1 MRKPYQTHQ
10 ASDWFMSRRFYK
22 RYMLREVTCIP
33 MALYVLNLM
42 SGVAALASSKVQWL
56 SWIEMQKS
64 PLMILFTLITL
75 AAGLFNTYTWF
86 ETTPKVMK
94 IQQGEKFIPE
104 KTVLA
109 AHWVVFGV
117 LALLLMIITYAC
129 A

>member
-1 MRKPYQTHQ
+1 MRKPYHTTQ
-10 ASDWFMSRRFYK
+10 ASNWFMAKPFYK

-42 SGVAALASSKVQWL
+42 CGVAALATTPEKWL

-64 PLMILFTLITL
+64 PLMVLFCLVTLV
-75 AAGLFNTYTWF
+75 ASLFNTYTWF

-94 IQQGEKFIPE
+94 VQQGDKFVPE
-104 KTVLA
+104 KTILGAHWAVFAVLA
-109 AHWVVFGV
+109 VI
-117 LALLLMIITYAC
+117 LIIITIAC

>member
-1 MRKPYQTHQ
+1 MRKPYHTTQ
-10 ASDWFMSRRFYK
+10 ASNWFMAKPFYQ

-42 SGVAALASSKVQWL
+42 SGVAALATSQLKWL

-64 PLMILFTLITL
+64 PLMILFTVLTL
-75 AAGLFNTYTWF
+75 VAALFNTYTWF

-94 IQQGEKFIPE
+94 VQQGDKFVPE
-104 KTVLA
+104 KTILG
-109 AHWVVFGV
+109 AHWAVFAV
-117 LALLLMIITYAC
+117 LALILLIITIAC